1 MWQNFQMLQCFQ
13 MLQILLRPKECYKL
27 SNVVDIAEFSRM
39 LRMLLGLK
47 KKKNLLQCSRSY
59 NLLRMG
65 QSCLQKRGLPNV
77 AKSLKN
83 VANDAQPTK
92 IV

>member
-1 MWQNFQMLQCFQ
+1 MLQTFRCCGYCRV
-13 MLQILLRPKECYKL
+13 LK
-27 SNVVDIAEFSRM
+27 NVENVARII
-39 LRMLLGLK
+39 
-47 KKKNLLQCSRSY
+47 KKKNLLQCCRSY
-59 NLLRMG
+59 NLLRMW

-92 IV
+92 VV

>member
-1 MWQNFQMLQCFQ
+1 MLQTFKCCGYCRVLKNVENVARIRKKKKIIT
-13 MLQILLRPKECYKL
+13 MLQILQF
-27 SNVVDIAEFSRM
+27 VADVAE
-39 LRMLLGLK
+39 
-47 KKKNLLQCSRSY
+47 
-59 NLLRMG
+59 
-65 QSCLQKRGLPNV
+65 CLQKRGLPNV

>member
-1 MWQNFQMLQCFQ
+1 MLQTFKCCGYCRV
-13 MLQILLRPKECYKL
+13 LK
-27 SNVVDIAEFSRM
+27 NVENVARI
-39 LRMLLGLK
+39 K
-47 KKKNLLQCSRSY
+47 KKIKNLLQCCRSY
-59 NLLRMG
+59 DLLRMW

>member
-1 MWQNFQMLQCFQ
+1 MLQTFKCCGYCRV
-13 MLQILLRPKECYKL
+13 LK
-27 SNVVDIAEFSRM
+27 NVENVARI
-39 LRMLLGLK
+39 K
-47 KKKNLLQCSRSY
+47 KKKKLLQCCRSY
-59 NLLRMG
+59 NLLRMW

>member
-1 MWQNFQMLQCFQ
+1 MLQS
-13 MLQILLRPKECYKL
+13 LQF
-27 SNVVDIAEFSRM
+27 VADVAELFT
-39 LRMLLGLK
+39 K
-47 KKKNLLQCSRSY
+47 
-59 NLLRMG
+59 
-65 QSCLQKRGLPNV
+65 KRGLPNV

>member
-1 MWQNFQMLQCFQ
+1 MLQTLKCCGYCRV
-13 MLQILLRPKECYKL
+13 LK
-27 SNVVDIAEFSRM
+27 NVENVARI
-39 LRMLLGLK
+39 K
-47 KKKNLLQCSRSY
+47 KKKIYY
-59 NLLRMG
+59 NVAVPTICYGCGRVFYK
-65 QSCLQKRGLPNV
+65 KRGLPNV